1 VTRVVLTYR
10 DYEALPA
17 DGRRYEIHDG
27 ELSVTPA
34 PNTEHQ
40 RISANLFVA
49 LRRHVEE
56 RGLGEVLYAPVDVI
70 LADTSIVQPDIV
82 FLDPSRASAVSRRGI
97 EGPPTLAVEIISPS
111 TTAIDRTTK
120 RQLYARYAVPYF
132 WLIDPGARVI
142 EALVLEAGT
151 YGRPMRAAGPSPV
164 DLPPFAGLGL
174 VVDSIWPAPEPRRA
188 P

>member
-1 VTRVVLTYR
+1 VTRVVLTYK

-40 RISANLFVA
+40 RVSRNLFVI
-49 LRRHVEE
+49 LHGHVEE
-56 RGLGEVLYAPVDVI
+56 RRLGEVLYAPVDVI
-70 LADTSIVQPDIV
+70 LADTAIVQPDLV
-82 FLDPSRASAVSRRGI
+82 FVDPARRSVISRRGI

-120 RQLYARYAVPYF
+120 RQLYAKYGVPCY
-132 WLIDPGARVI
+132 WLVNPEARVI

-151 YGRPMRAAGPSPV
+151 YAVALRAAGPRPV
-164 DLPPFAGLGL
+164 GLPPFPDLGL
-174 VVDSIWPAPEPRRA
+174 VVERLWPVSDP
-188 P
+188 

>member
-1 VTRVVLTYR
+1 MTRVVLTYK

-40 RISANLFVA
+40 RVSANLFVT

-70 LADTSIVQPDIV
+70 LADTSIVQPDLV
-82 FLDPSRASAVSRRGI
+82 FVDPTRRSAISRRGI
-97 EGPPTLAVEIISPS
+97 EGPPTLAVEIVSPS
-111 TTAIDRTTK
+111 TTGIDRTTK
-120 RQLYARYAVPYF
+120 RQLYAKYGVSCF
-132 WLIDPGARVI
+132 WLVDPEARMI
-142 EALVLEAGT
+142 EALVLDAGT
-151 YGRPMRAAGPSPV
+151 YTVAVRASGPRPIG
-164 DLPPFAGLGL
+164 LPPFPDLGL
-174 VVDSIWPAPEPRRA
+174 VVERLWPVDDL
-188 P
+188 